1 MCFNNKKI
9 SVRTEGCQ
17 RLSELEFF
25 FFSQSLGRFCIDV
38 LSVTFLWRPITEVHK
53 VVFIFL
59 ALDVFLMRPPSKQQA
74 LCFPVVFLSAALKHL
89 LLIHVGND
97 V

>member
-1 MCFNNKKI
+1 MNWIFY
-9 SVRTEGCQ
+9 
-17 RLSELEFF
+17 FF
-25 FFSQSLGRFCIDV
+25 QSLGHFCINV
-38 LSVTFLWRPITEVHK
+38 LSVRFLWRPITKVHK

-74 LCFPVVFLSAALKHL
+74 LCFPVGFLSAASKHL

>member
-1 MCFNNKKI
+1 MRFNNKKI

-17 RLSELEFF
+17 RLSELEL

-74 LCFPVVFLSAALKHL
+74 LCFPVVFLSAALQHL